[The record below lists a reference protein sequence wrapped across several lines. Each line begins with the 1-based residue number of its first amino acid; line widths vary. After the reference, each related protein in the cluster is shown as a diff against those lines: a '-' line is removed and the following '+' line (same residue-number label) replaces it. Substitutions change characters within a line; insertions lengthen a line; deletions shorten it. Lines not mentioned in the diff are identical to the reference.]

1 MRLLYVTNGFP
12 YPLTSGY
19 LRHYFFI
26 RELSRWH
33 HITLLSLVAP
43 TFVDGHART
52 MAAFTERVL
61 TFPDDRRGGTRLG
74 KAISR
79 MRSAVAGNRAI
90 RDMRAAL
97 VALLDHDA
105 FDGVIFSGKTTFAAI
120 ADIALPPIVADLCDA
135 TSARVRQQL
144 RFASPATRPLLWLDW
159 LQVRRTERAI
169 LARADHVL
177 FASARDR
184 DAVPAPRGEAT
195 VLPNGI
201 DCRYWR
207 RSADRLGTNTLV
219 FTGAMNYGPNAD
231 AAVYLTREI
240 LPLVREAIPN
250 TSLLIVGH
258 SPTAAV
264 RELTACPGVTVT
276 GFVEDVRPFLERAA
290 LFVAPLRFG
299 AGIQNKLLEALSMA
313 VPALASPLAADGL
326 RTASGDAPPVLLAAT
341 TEQFARTI
349 VQQLRRLERDPTP
362 AYDGR
367 HYVERHFNWE
377 RAGEQL
383 AMIVEHAVHTRRTAQ
398 VA

>member
-1 MRLLYVTNGFP
+1 MRVLYVTNGFP

-26 RELSRWH
+26 RELSRSH
-33 HITLLSLVAP
+33 RITLLSLVGPGFA
-43 TFVDGHART
+43 DSHARA
-52 MAAFTERVL
+52 MAPFTESVQ
-61 TFPDDRRGGTRLG
+61 TFPDDGRGRSRAG
-74 KAISR
+74 KAMSR
-79 MRSAVAGNRAI
+79 LRTLVRGS
-90 RDMRAAL
+90 RAAQNMRLAL
-97 VALLDHDA
+97 VELLERRA
-105 FDGVIFSGKTTFAAI
+105 FDVVIFSGKPTFAAI
-120 ADIALPPIVADLCDA
+120 ADLALPPLVADLCDA
-135 TSARVRQQL
+135 TSARVRRQL
-144 RFASPATRPLLWLDW
+144 QYASAVTRPVLWLDW

-184 DAVPAPRGEAT
+184 DALPGPRGHAT

-207 RSADRLGTNTLV
+207 RSSDRLGTNTLV

-231 AAVYLTREI
+231 AAVYLARDI
-240 LPLVREAIPN
+240 LPRVREASPGA
-250 TSLLIVGH
+250 SLLIVGH

-264 RELTACPGVTVT
+264 RELSGCPGVVVT
-276 GFVEDVRPFLERAA
+276 GFVEDVRPYLERAA

-299 AGIQNKLLEALSMA
+299 AGIQNKLLEALSMG
-313 VPALASPLAADGL
+313 VPAIASPLAADGL
-326 RTASGDAPPVLLAAT
+326 RTEAGDAPPVLLAET
-341 TEQFARTI
+341 TEQYARAI
-349 VQQLRRLERDPTP
+349 AEQLQWRCRDPTP
-362 AYDGR
+362 AWEGR

-383 AMIVEHAVHTRRTAQ
+383 GALIQLAVHTRRTQ